1 MRASL
6 SHLRRVRTLP
16 SVNTDPPDGTA
27 QFEAQRFESLWE
39 ANARRVH
46 AYAMRHV
53 DPHTAQEVVAET
65 FLVAWRR
72 LADVPGEP
80 LPWLLVVAKNT
91 IANQRRSQYRK
102 RAVEVELARI
112 AHLAAPAEGADV
124 TAGERARVLTALAD
138 LDARDREALLLAAWD
153 GLSATAAA
161 DVAGCSP
168 EAFRVR
174 LSRARRRL
182 TQSAS
187 DDEPSRDAQRS
198 FPRPT
203 VIPLR
208 SKP

>member
-1 MRASL
+1 M
-6 SHLRRVRTLP
+6 
-16 SVNTDPPDGTA
+16 NTDPPDGAT

-39 ANARRVH
+39 AHAGRVH

-72 LADVPGEP
+72 LDDVPGEP

-112 AHLAAPAEGADV
+112 AHLAVPAEGADV
-124 TAGERARVLTALAD
+124 TAGERTRVLTALAD
-138 LDARDREALLLAAWD
+138 LGPRDREALLLTAWD
-153 GLSATAAA
+153 GLSAAAA
-161 DVAGCSP
+161 ATVAGCSP

-182 TQSAS
+182 AQSAS
-187 DDEPSRDAQRS
+187 DDEP
-198 FPRPT
+198 T
-203 VIPLR
+203 VISLR
-208 SKP
+208 STP